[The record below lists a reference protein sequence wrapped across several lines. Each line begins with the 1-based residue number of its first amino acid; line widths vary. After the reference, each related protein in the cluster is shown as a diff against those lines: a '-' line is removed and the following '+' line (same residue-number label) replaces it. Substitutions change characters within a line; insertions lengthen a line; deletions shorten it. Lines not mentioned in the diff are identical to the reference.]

1 MNNDKQNDPK
11 QRAYTGDTVVLR
23 QERRPSTTPPTSLPK
38 RPSPTSR
45 RVWPKIRLALL
56 VILVFLVLGVM
67 FAYIQV
73 LGISS
78 QIGVQ
83 DVRPNA
89 PMSLPL
95 LGSANVLIIGV
106 DERPDHPEEGVRSDT
121 MIIAH
126 MDSGG
131 RWTSLLSIPR
141 DTLVEVPD
149 IGFTK
154 LNVAYGQG
162 YANAE
167 TFYGTGTTPQQGGMA
182 LTAQTIEEF
191 LGWPTRGQRIDYV
204 MQVNFDGFA
213 QIIDALGGVTI
224 DVPELIIDDA
234 YPNPDFSTRR
244 VEFQPGPQVMD
255 GQTALVYART
265 RHGDSDFDRNA
276 RQQQVIRAIVTEFQQ
291 RGPVGQVMTLPNLR
305 EGLDGA
311 VTTTMPL
318 GRVDVLLAL
327 AWVGSGLNPDDIG
340 QVRFSPELD
349 PQVVEDSSFSLIWSE
364 AGKQAA
370 MDAMLTPPG
379 EATEAAIVQVLNG
392 TGVNGLA
399 GQISGDLE
407 GDGFTI
413 IPASDAPATD
423 VQQTIVY
430 DVNGN
435 KPRTSRRLANTL
447 NADVRQGTPD
457 GVTSTADIVVIL
469 GFDVADQ

>member
-1 MNNDKQNDPK
+1 MNNDKQTDPK
-11 QRAYTGDTVVLR
+11 QRAYTGETIAMR
-23 QERRPSTTPPTSLPK
+23 QERRPTPPPSTSLPQ
-38 RPSPTSR
+38 RPSHTR
-45 RVWPKIRLALL
+45 RRIWPKIRLALI
-56 VILVFLVLGVM
+56 VMLVFFLLGVI

-73 LGISS
+73 LGIASHV
-78 QIGVQ
+78 GVQ

-89 PMSLPL
+89 PISSPL
-95 LGSANVLIIGV
+95 LGSANVLVIGV

-126 MDSGG
+126 LDSGG

-154 LNVAYGQG
+154 LNVAYGHG
-162 YANAE
+162 YTNAE
-167 TFYGTGTTPQQGGMA
+167 TLYGIDTTPHQGGMA
-182 LTAQTIEEF
+182 LTAQTIEQF

-224 DVPELIIDDA
+224 DVPERIIDDA

-244 VEFQPGPQVMD
+244 VEFQPGPQIMD
-255 GQTALVYART
+255 GETALVYART
-265 RHGDSDFDRNA
+265 RHGDSDFARNA

-305 EGLDGA
+305 EGLDDA
-311 VTTTMPL
+311 VATTMPL
-318 GRVDVLLAL
+318 GRIDVLLAL

-340 QVRFSPELD
+340 QVRFTPELD
-349 PQVVEDSSFSLIWSE
+349 PQVVEDGNFSLIWSE
-364 AGKQAA
+364 DGKRAA
-370 MDAMLTPPG
+370 TDAMLTPPG
-379 EATEAAIVQVLNG
+379 EASERATVQVLNG

-407 GDGFTI
+407 SDGFTI
-413 IPASDAPATD
+413 IPATDAPTTD
-423 VQQTIVY
+423 VQQTLVY

-435 KPRTSRRLANTL
+435 KPRTSRRLADTL
-447 NADVRQGTPD
+447 NADVRQGPPE
-457 GVTSTADIVVIL
+457 GVASTADIVVIL
-469 GFDVADQ
+469 GFDVADG